1 MGEVLIAALRC
12 QRDQAGYISDYVSK
26 RQPIARDEIK
36 AFMQGQHQ
44 LCAQLNMKNA
54 STVRH
59 AKRSAQRIM
68 SDLYGRGTLRMA
80 VEAANPNPNPNPNPN
95 RKAVNL
101 LTMRKNHDVTRAES
115 FKSSLLV
122 PFPCAQYLV
131 CQRASYGYRIEN
143 EVRQPLEIDRRNGN
157 KPRVVTDRNVGYK
170 YGYRGTHAAV
180 RYLSPYESNTQGC

>member
-1 MGEVLIAALRC
+1 MFAFLVVSLSPHFLTVAVVCHGIADQMKLRISGKKSMLGTIAGGRNNRWINGTHPALLYDLRCNSDTLLTYRLPIIPESHSTRCSKKDCVTEERMGEVRMLIAALRC

-44 LCAQLNMKNA
+44 LCTQLNVKNA

-80 VEAANPNPNPNPNPN
+80 VEA
-95 RKAVNL
+95 VNL
-101 LTMRKNHDVTRAES
+101 LTMRKKHDEKA
-115 FKSSLLV
+115 
-122 PFPCAQYLV
+122 
-131 CQRASYGYRIEN
+131 
-143 EVRQPLEIDRRNGN
+143 
-157 KPRVVTDRNVGYK
+157 
-170 YGYRGTHAAV
+170 
-180 RYLSPYESNTQGC
+180 